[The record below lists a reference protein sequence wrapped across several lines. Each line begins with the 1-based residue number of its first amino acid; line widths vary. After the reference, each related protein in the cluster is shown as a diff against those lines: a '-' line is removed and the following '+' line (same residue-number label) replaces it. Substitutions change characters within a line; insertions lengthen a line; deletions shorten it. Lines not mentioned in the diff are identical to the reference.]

1 MSVISPKKYK
11 LKTDEIATIRSAL
24 PEDAPS
30 LLEIQLSL
38 ILEGD
43 YTITREEEFL
53 WMELTEE
60 ENIKIHA
67 KKIGQIYLVAEV
79 YGDVV
84 GFIDIENGNLKRTA
98 HSGTVSISVRK
109 EWREQGIGSALFHSA
124 IAWAKNDPILEKLTL
139 TVFSTNLRAIALYKK
154 FGFLVEGRCPKYV
167 KLESGEYI
175 DAVLMYKFV
184 K

>member
-1 MSVISPKKYK
+1 M
-11 LKTDEIATIRSAL
+11 

-43 YTITREEEFL
+43 YTITQENEFL
-53 WMELTEE
+53 WMEPTEE

-67 KKIGQIYLVAEV
+67 EKFGQIYLVAEIAGAV
-79 YGDVV
+79 A
-84 GFIDIENGNLKRTA
+84 GFIDVENGNLKRSA
-98 HSGTVSISVRK
+98 HSGTVSICVRK
-109 EWREQGIGSALFHSA
+109 EWRDKGIGTALFHSL
-124 IAWAKNDPILEKLTL
+124 IDWAKNDPILEKLTL

-154 FGFLVEGRCPKYV
+154 FGFLVEGKCPKYV